1 MKLSTFSARCAAS
14 LLLVAAA
21 HAPVSALT
29 VVASE
34 ALPSPYVAI
43 ELAQAATTATT
54 DITTVYL
61 IQDGQRSEMRK
72 RAVDIRV
79 SNNLFIGLGI
89 VPAQVRAVLS
99 GNTAPTRLI
108 TQTPTFEVFIP
119 SDMYAPDFIYVA
131 KLSERRGRR
140 QVSVARMSTLTGDN
154 SGGIREN
161 DRVAVYLEELQEVE
175 VQDRD
180 RNRNYTQYRV
190 TPVEA
195 MSSGEYALMVS
206 ESTLTPSATS
216 GFYDFGVD

>member
-1 MKLSTFSARCAAS
+1 
-14 LLLVAAA
+14 
-21 HAPVSALT
+21 
-29 VVASE
+29 
-34 ALPSPYVAI
+34 VAI